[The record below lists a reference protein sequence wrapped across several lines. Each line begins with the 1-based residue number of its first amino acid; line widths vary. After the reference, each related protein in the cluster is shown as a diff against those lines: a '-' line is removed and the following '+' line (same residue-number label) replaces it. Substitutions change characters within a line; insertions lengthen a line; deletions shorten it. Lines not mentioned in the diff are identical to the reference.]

1 MTQHIKL
8 DSIPEELRMASQS
21 RLVVMMYDEI
31 IDALDR
37 AIAAAEAGA
46 IQDRCNAIT
55 EAMELV
61 AQLAL
66 SIDLEQGGEIA
77 ENLAQIYKFILA
89 HLPWVNLRN
98 DPAPARETLTL
109 IRPLR
114 DAWLQLDARIAEGQ
128 VPGYDRTPAIASLL
142 ARTTADLAYAIAAE

>member
-21 RLVVMMYDEI
+21 KLVVMMYDEI
-31 IDALDR
+31 IDALNR
-37 AIAAAEAGA
+37 AIAAVEAGA

-66 SIDLEQGGEIA
+66 SIDLERGGEIA
-77 ENLAQIYKFILA
+77 LNLAHIYKFILA

-98 DPAPARETLTL
+98 DPKAAHETLRL

-114 DAWLQLDARIAEGQ
+114 DAWLQLDARIAEGK

-142 ARTTADLAYAIAAE
+142 ARTSADLAYAIAAE

>member
-8 DSIPEELRMASQS
+8 DSIPEELRTASQS
-21 RLVVMMYDEI
+21 RLVVMIYDEI
-31 IDALDR
+31 IDALNR
-37 AIAAAEAGA
+37 AIAAVDSGA

-66 SIDLEQGGEIA
+66 SVDIERGGEIA

-98 DPAPARETLTL
+98 DAQAARDALQLVT
-109 IRPLR
+109 PLR
-114 DAWLQLDARIAEGQ
+114 NAWIELDARVTEGK
-128 VPGYDRTPAIASLL
+128 VPGFDHTPALASLL
-142 ARTTADLAYAIAAE
+142 ARTDADLAFGVAAE

>member
-1 MTQHIKL
+1 MSQHINL
-8 DSIPEELRMASQS
+8 ASIPEELRMASQS

-37 AIAAAEAGA
+37 AIAAVKSGA

-66 SIDLEQGGEIA
+66 AIDVDQGGEIA
-77 ENLAQIYKFILA
+77 DNLARIYKFILVR
-89 HLPWVNLRN
+89 LPWVNLRN
-98 DPAPARETLTL
+98 DPTPAYETLRL
-109 IRPLR
+109 ILPLR
-114 DAWLQLDARIAEGQ
+114 NAWIELDARVDAGK

-142 ARTTADLAYAIAAE
+142 ARTSAGLAYAIAAE